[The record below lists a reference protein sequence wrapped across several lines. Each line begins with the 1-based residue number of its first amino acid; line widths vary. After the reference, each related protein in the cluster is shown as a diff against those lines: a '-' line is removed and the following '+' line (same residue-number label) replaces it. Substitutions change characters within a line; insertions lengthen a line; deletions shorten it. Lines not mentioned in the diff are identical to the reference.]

1 MYTTTRLPK
10 LLTSLLVLAYGI
22 TCYAQEATLKNLA
35 FLGGVRWYNNGFP
48 FEISEIS
55 KMPNDDPRLIAG
67 YLVVVNAER
76 ITKDWVQAFADD
88 IQRRGE
94 DAGPILLKIVKDRSS
109 WTKLARENILWDLDH
124 YPGFDHQPFIEAARE
139 IWRENKL
146 KTPVRMCHAIC
157 ELLATEGDASDI
169 QIIEE
174 ILTHPDAEVP
184 WINTS
189 FPERMKKRLSGNLLP
204 SEWRNASGLPP
215 AGYEW
220 IDPQTK
226 KAWRFVGTAKS
237 EGKPY
242 PTQPNEAPTAS
253 TPWIIIVALIVVAGV
268 LLWILMKKRKRAKMP
283 GR

>member
-1 MYTTTRLPK
+1 VKWDGY
-10 LLTSLLVLAYGI
+10 
-22 TCYAQEATLKNLA
+22 
-35 FLGGVRWYNNGFP
+35 GFP
-48 FEISEIS
+48 YDVSEIS

-67 YLVVVNAER
+67 YIVVLNAER

-94 DAGPILLKIVKDRSS
+94 AAGPILLKIVKDRSS
-109 WTKLARENILWDLDH
+109 WTQVARENTLWNLDH

-226 KAWRFVGTAKS
+226 KAWRFVGTAQTA
-237 EGKPY
+237 GKLVPK
-242 PTQPNEAPTAS
+242 QPNEELAAS
-253 TPWIIIVALIVVAGV
+253 TPWSIIVVLIVAACG
-268 LLWILMKKRKRAKMP
+268 LLWLLLKRRS
-283 GR
+283 